1 MKNFRTLE
9 QAKKDLQIYMDY
21 IMLIEQYEPRNFVQ
35 RVIQEYAFQGNLV
48 RTAEIL
54 NRRGLRIE
62 DRAIE
67 PQDIVKAITST
78 PDRTDT
84 LHKEIRR
91 LYLKKTRSSR
101 NSSKSSVYW

>member
-21 IMLIEQYEPRNFVQ
+21 VTLIEQYEPQNFVQ
-35 RVIQEYAFQGNLV
+35 HVIQEYAFQGNLV

-54 NRRGLRIE
+54 NQRGLRIE

-67 PQDIVKAITST
+67 PQDVMKVITST
-78 PDRTDT
+78 PDRTDA

-91 LYLKKTRSSR
+91 LYLKKTRSNR
-101 NSSKSSVYW
+101 TSSKSSIY